1 MSHYVS
7 SSRLPLRDPNFWSRV
22 ERRRDSR
29 FTFIRDIVSYGFHD
43 YLLNK
48 PIHEP
53 ALADVCLAR
62 SLLPFVALYMA
73 APFRRL

>member
-7 SSRLPLRDPNFWSRV
+7 SSASPSELLVASRK
-22 ERRRDSR
+22 RRDSR

-48 PIHEP
+48 PIHEAP
-53 ALADVCLAR
+53 RA
-62 SLLPFVALYMA
+62 SLLSLLSLYMA
-73 APFRRL
+73 APSLMMEQTKQ